1 MMASRRR
8 RSASSTRWPHA
19 RPPVPRAAWSWCRRR
34 RPRPED
40 HPMRSLLIRREPKPA
55 ELLLVPMIDIFT
67 VLVTF
72 LLMTAVFSRIAI
84 MQIDLPS
91 SVASKPEEPKFRLEV
106 IVRQD
111 GFELSDG
118 KQAIA
123 TIPKVSGAY
132 DVKALA
138 EGVLAVKREHPTSE
152 DASVLSE
159 PKVPY
164 DELVQAMDAIRSAEL
179 PAADPLVAG
188 AVPAAPTGV
197 AGSTAPQTVK
207 VALFTNIA
215 LGDAP

>member
-1 MMASRRR
+1 
-8 RSASSTRWPHA
+8 
-19 RPPVPRAAWSWCRRR
+19 
-34 RPRPED
+34 
-40 HPMRSLLIRREPKPA
+40 MRSLLIRREKKPA

-91 SVASKPEEPKFRLEV
+91 SVAAKPEEPKFRLEV

-111 GFELSDG
+111 GYELSDG
-118 KQAIA
+118 KQAMG
-123 TIPKVSGAY
+123 TIPKVQGAY
-132 DVKALA
+132 DLKGLT

-179 PAADPLVAG
+179 PAADPLVAA
-188 AVPAAPTGV
+188 AVQGTPAGAAPVGT
-197 AGSTAPQTVK
+197 PQTVK

>member
-1 MMASRRR
+1 
-8 RSASSTRWPHA
+8 
-19 RPPVPRAAWSWCRRR
+19 
-34 RPRPED
+34 
-40 HPMRSLLIRREPKPA
+40 MRSLLIRREKKPA

-91 SVASKPEEPKFRLEV
+91 SVSAKPEEPKFRLEV

-118 KQAIA
+118 KQAIG

-132 DVKALA
+132 DLKALT
-138 EGVLAVKREHPTSE
+138 EGVLAVKREHPASE

-188 AVPAAPTGV
+188 AVAAGTRAGTTGAAPR
-197 AGSTAPQTVK
+197 TVK